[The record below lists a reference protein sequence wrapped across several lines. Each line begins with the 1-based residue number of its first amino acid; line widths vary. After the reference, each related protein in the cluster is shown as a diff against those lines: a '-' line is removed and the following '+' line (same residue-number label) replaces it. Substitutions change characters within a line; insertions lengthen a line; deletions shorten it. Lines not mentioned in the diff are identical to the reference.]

1 MAAAE
6 FSEKSG
12 SSVAKALG
20 AQNIKIIK
28 NIKNN
33 L

>member
-20 AQNIKIIK
+20 EKIINIIK
-28 NIKNN
+28 NINSN